1 MGCSL
6 CGRRVFGRKSGFG
19 AAEVVRRL
27 PRRRPDELV
36 EEFDGFAV
44 MSGLFQQRGCG
55 IEVFKWIADH
65 HDQAAQQ
72 IERAGRVA
80 CGEADFSQA
89 EEVRGNQ
96 VVAFDLTRKDEFE
109 NLAR

>member
-1 MGCSL
+1 M
-6 CGRRVFGRKSGFG
+6 
-19 AAEVVRRL
+19 AEAVRRL
-27 PRRRPDELV
+27 PRGRLDELV
-36 EEFDGFAV
+36 EEFDGFPV

-55 IEVFKWIADH
+55 IEILKWIADH